1 MATDTEIKKVI
12 TVDLGN
18 TTTSL
23 KEYKKHIDELRGS
36 LLQLDET
43 SEEYQ
48 KIAQEVT
55 DEQNKLNEVM
65 KVGKTQTDAAE
76 GSYNQL
82 AQTMS
87 ELKKQWKATADEA
100 ERDELGK
107 QILDINN
114 QLKELD
120 ASTGNYQR
128 NVGDYANAFEKA
140 FDKCLDGITSID
152 GPLGQIGG
160 TVKNLIPV
168 IKSINSTATAGLS
181 GIKKGIAA
189 TGIGLFVVAVGE
201 LAAHWKDIVGF
212 LGKAVGLQTDYT
224 KEVELAK
231 NQMDGYL
238 SSLKEANK
246 ELNTEL
252 QILGLQGKSRSELLQ
267 IEIDGL
273 KAQSKEA
280 EKQHQYWANLATNT
294 RNKQLKEQY
303 QANEQAA
310 LQEYNRLVIEYQ
322 TKEKLQKAYA
332 EKEAQSYIDSALEEE
347 AAREKAKQDQLKKA
361 EEVIAKY
368 KKIREKNKGTI
379 PVLSPISTPEEL
391 KESFDRHKS
400 EVEKQINDLKT
411 FYDSMEI
418 DFDLFGDEMNEQE
431 KLDAQFNLEKGFLEM
446 RIGLNEELLADENI
460 TAKERE
466 ALLLEQDS
474 LRKELMLKEKKYN
487 AESLKNKKLT
497 EEEKKRC
504 TIDAA
509 MAGLN
514 AIGAAL
520 DAAADMEEE
529 GSQKQKD
536 LQIAA
541 ATVNTLAGAVGAF
554 LQGMASYPMPY
565 GAIIGAIGAA
575 AATAAGVAQIAKMK
589 SSSKNSSAAGA
600 SIAAPSMPELSATE
614 VNPLLDETADLNRLE
629 ESGLTGDSGKEQQ
642 NMRVYVVDQDIR
654 DANHRAQVVEDNATF

>member
-1 MATDTEIKKVI
+1 MAESNEIKKVI

-43 SEEYQ
+43 SEEYNA
-48 KIAQEVT
+48 IAQEIA

-65 KVGKTQTDAAE
+65 KVGKTTTDAAE

-82 AQTMS
+82 VQTMS
-87 ELKKQWKATADEA
+87 ELKKQWRATSDEA
-100 ERDELGK
+100 ERTELGK
-107 QILDINN
+107 QILDINT

-128 NVGDYANAFEKA
+128 NVGDYANAFEQA
-140 FDKCLDGITSID
+140 FGKCLDGVKKID
-152 GPLGQIGG
+152 GPIGQLGG

-168 IKSINSTATAGLS
+168 IKAINSTAITGLS

-189 TGIGLFVVAVGE
+189 TGIGLLVVAVGE

-238 SSLKEANK
+238 SSLKEANR

-273 KAQSKEA
+273 KVQSKEA
-280 EKQHQYWANLATNT
+280 EKQHQYWANLANNT
-294 RNKQLKEQY
+294 RSKQLKEQY

-322 TKEKLQKAYA
+322 NKEKLRKAYE
-332 EKEAQSYIDSALEEE
+332 EKEIQSYIDDAKEEE
-347 AAREKAKQDQLKKA
+347 AARERAKQDAIDKA
-361 EEVIAKY
+361 NEIIAEY

-379 PVLSPISTPEEL
+379 PVLSPIPTPTEL
-391 KESFDRHKS
+391 RDSFEHHKS
-400 EVEKQINDLKT
+400 EVEKQITKLKN
-411 FYDSMEI
+411 FYESQEI
-418 DFDLFGDEMNEQE
+418 DFDLFSDSMTEQE
-431 KLDAQFNLEKGFLEM
+431 KLDAQYEIERSFLEM
-446 RIGLNEELLADENI
+446 RIALNQELLDDELI

-466 ALLLEQDS
+466 RLMEETDQLRAELL
-474 LRKELMLKEKKYN
+474 LKEKKYN
-487 AESLKNKKLT
+487 ADSVKNKRLT
-497 EEEKKRC
+497 EQQKKQY

-509 MAGLN
+509 MAGLS

-529 GSQKQKD
+529 GSKKQKD
-536 LQIAA
+536 MQIAA

-554 LQGMASYPMPY
+554 LQGMATYPMPY

-575 AATAAGVAQIAKMK
+575 AATAAGVAQIAKIK
-589 SSSKNSSAAGA
+589 SSSKSSGA
-600 SIAAPSMPELSATE
+600 SSSIAAPSMPELNMTE
-614 VNPLLDETADLNRLE
+614 VNPLLDETADINRLE
-629 ESGLTGDSGKEQQ
+629 TSGLEGDSEKNQEPIKC
-642 NMRVYVVDQDIR
+642 YVVESDITETQNR
-654 DANHRAQVVEDNATF
+654 VSVVESNATF